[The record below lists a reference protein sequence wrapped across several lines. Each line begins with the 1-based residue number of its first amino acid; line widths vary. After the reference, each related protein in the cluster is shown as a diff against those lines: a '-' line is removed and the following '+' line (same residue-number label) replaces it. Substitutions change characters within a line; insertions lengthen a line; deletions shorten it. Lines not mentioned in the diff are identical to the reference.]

1 MTIARFVRV
10 GLMLAVLLSLA
21 VRADAAT
28 PEEAGRAILERYGPA
43 MVTLKLTVK
52 MRMTYSGQDKSEE
65 SKTETIGTVLDES
78 GLTAVSLSTIDP
90 SDSVQSVATQRA
102 NRSGTK
108 LDLKVE
114 SEVSDVTI
122 MLGDGTTLPAHVV
135 LRDKDSDLALIRPTS
150 KPAKAMVHVD
160 ISANATP
167 QVLDQFVALY
177 RLGKMANRAPVASL
191 ERVNAMVSGP
201 RPYYV
206 PESGGGLSGIGS
218 PAFNLDGTLLG
229 FLLLKSAPPEDDG
242 NIGSMFNGAASMGLM
257 PIIVPAAQIRDSV
270 AQAREAGAE

>member
-1 MTIARFVRV
+1 MPIARNVRV
-10 GLMLAVLLSLA
+10 GAMFAVLLSLA
-21 VRADAAT
+21 SRTDAAT
-28 PEEAGRAILERYGPA
+28 PEEAGRAILDRYAPA

-52 MRMTYSGQDKSEE
+52 TRMTYNGQDKTEE
-65 SKTETIGTVLDES
+65 SKTETIGTVLDET

-90 SDSVQSVATQRA
+90 SDSVESMAAQRSS
-102 NRSGTK
+102 RSGTK
-108 LDLKVE
+108 IDLKVE
-114 SEVSDVTI
+114 SEVSDASI
-122 MLGDGTTLPAHVV
+122 MLSDGTTLPAHVV
-135 LRDKDSDLALIRPTS
+135 LRDKDSDLALVRPTT
-150 KPAKAMVHVD
+150 KPAQALVHVD
-160 ISANATP
+160 ISANAVP

-191 ERVNAMVSGP
+191 ERVNAMVTGP

-229 FLLLKSAPPEDDG
+229 FLLLKSAPPEDDS
-242 NIGSMFNGAASMGLM
+242 NIGSMFNGAAAMGLM

-270 AQAREAGAE
+270 AQAREAAAE